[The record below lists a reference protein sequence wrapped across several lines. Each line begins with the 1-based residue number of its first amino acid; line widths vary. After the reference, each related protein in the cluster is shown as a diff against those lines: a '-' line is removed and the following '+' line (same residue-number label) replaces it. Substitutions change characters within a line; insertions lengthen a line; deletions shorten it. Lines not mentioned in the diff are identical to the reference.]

1 MIDQTPDNQK
11 QPCVRCKER
20 KDPDKFCSPKLSIMY
35 CAEFNIPLPTPIEHT
50 PSQPVALC
58 AACLRTLAKKKN
70 QKRHDRKPKNRLS
83 RNIRTGISKSLRTG
97 KTGLWE
103 WRVGYSLAK
112 LREHLQSQFQ
122 PGMSW
127 SNYGQWHIDH
137 IKAVSSF
144 DFNSYDQE
152 AFKNCWSLSN
162 LRPLW
167 ARDNWTRKKK
177 VNSGGPPADLP
188 RPGGE
193 PRSRAIALAMS
204 LLLKSVKMSS
214 EEIEAFIL
222 KSGGM

>member
-1 MIDQTPDNQK
+1 MVDQTPYNQK

-20 KDPDKFCSPKLSIMY
+20 KDTDKFCSPKLSIMY
-35 CAEFNIPLPTPIEHT
+35 CAEFNIPLPTPTEHT

-167 ARDNWTRKKK
+167 ARDNWKRKKNRQPMRRCFDESPYTSCLDCPQTIHIKYRGRFCQRFHQK
-177 VNSGGPPADLP
+177 VPEWWETEQ
-188 RPGGE
+188 R
-193 PRSRAIALAMS
+193 
-204 LLLKSVKMSS
+204 
-214 EEIEAFIL
+214 
-222 KSGGM
+222 